1 LARNSGSGLKASPAA
16 HNRWLTLGEACSTL
30 GVTANTL
37 RRWADRGQIP
47 SFVTPGGHRRFL
59 VTAVEALVPTARTRR
74 PALAAM
80 GASPDRMARAYRR
93 ARPLTRSD
101 EHDGWTAGLSD
112 VERSW
117 FREQGTRLV
126 GDLLAHLDAERGEAS
141 ALLASAERHAGGYGA
156 EAARL
161 GASLSDTVEGFL
173 RFRKPFV
180 DELAILARRRR
191 LDTREA
197 TTLLGDAESALDRLL
212 VALMIGHGARV
223 KTT

>member
-1 LARNSGSGLKASPAA
+1 MRKDRLKSTDQA
-16 HNRWLTLGEACSTL
+16 RWLTLTQASRAL
-30 GVTANTL
+30 GVTPNTL

-59 VTAVEALVPTARTRR
+59 VTAVQALVPTSRVRR

-80 GASPDRMARAYRR
+80 GASSDHMARAYRR
-93 ARPLTRSD
+93 ARPLARKH
-101 EHDGWTAGLSD
+101 EKPGGWLGSLSD
-112 VERSW
+112 GDRNR
-117 FREQGTRLV
+117 FRERGIQLV
-126 GDLLAHLDAERGEAS
+126 GSLLGHLDADRDQATV
-141 ALLASAERHAGGYGA
+141 LLTSAELQASEYGA

-180 DELAILARRRR
+180 DELAVLARRRR

-197 TTLLGDAESALDRLL
+197 TALLVDAESALDRLL
-212 VALMIGHGARV
+212 VALMVGHSAKGRQP
-223 KTT
+223 